1 MKNQKKEH
9 ASKPEP
15 RKTKQPIFYE
25 NPYDI
30 ETFIEGC
37 RIAAAENREFQF
49 IDRVLTH
56 MRIDPLQEVSTVVFT
71 VLTKDLELMKF
82 EERNY

>member
-1 MKNQKKEH
+1 MKDQKKDRL
-9 ASKPEP
+9 AKPKAKKP
-15 RKTKQPIFYE
+15 KQPIFYE

-56 MRIDPLQEVSTVVFT
+56 MRIDPLQEVSSVVFK
-71 VLTKDLELMKF
+71 VLTDDLELMKF
-82 EERNY
+82 EERKY

>member
-1 MKNQKKEH
+1 MEERERATKPKK
-9 ASKPEP
+9 A
-15 RKTKQPIFYE
+15 KQPIFYE

-37 RIAAAENREFQF
+37 TIASKQNREFQF

-56 MRIDPLQEVSTVVFT
+56 MRIDPLQEVSTVVFN

-82 EERNY
+82 EERKY

>member
-1 MKNQKKEH
+1 MEERERATKPKK
-9 ASKPEP
+9 A
-15 RKTKQPIFYE
+15 KQPIFYE

-37 RIAAAENREFQF
+37 TIAAKQNREFQF
-49 IDRVLTH
+49 IDRVITH
-56 MRIDPLQEVSTVVFT
+56 MRIDPLQEVSTVVFN

-82 EERNY
+82 EERKY